1 MPKLPSELWFQ
12 VDPGWES
19 DTLKATACRQ
29 VVGAMARLGVIMR
42 GSHFKTMFYRASFI
56 GCVLVAASATLCP
69 AQVQQTVQL
78 PTFSFFTVSTT
89 VSVPDS
95 GSAFLGGVKRARY
108 GMTSRGTP
116 GLGKVPGL
124 SRLFSN
130 RGRGASLA
138 SSGASVT
145 ATITD
150 HAELDAALLSEAAG
164 IRTGGA
170 ALTETD
176 RKALILSS
184 HIGRPS
190 NAGLR
195 LGVDPPRESVAAIR
209 LRNEAAS
216 RVHQAEMQG
225 YWQRGQNAE
234 SLKRWGAARVSYD
247 VIVRRG
253 SGELRDRA
261 VARLAQLRAAT
272 TPAKKGPSSNVT
284 KRSVDAKD
292 SSASRTL
299 VPARSNRLP

>member
-1 MPKLPSELWFQ
+1 MC
-12 VDPGWES
+12 
-19 DTLKATACRQ
+19 A
-29 VVGAMARLGVIMR
+29 
-42 GSHFKTMFYRASFI
+42 SHFERMMFRAAFI
-56 GCVLVAASATLCP
+56 GSVLVAAGATLCQ
-69 AQVQQTVQL
+69 AQPLQQTVQL

-138 SSGASVT
+138 SSGASVS
-145 ATITD
+145 ATIID

-164 IRTGGA
+164 RRPAGA

-176 RKALILSS
+176 RKALILSA
-184 HIGRPS
+184 HIGGPS
-190 NAGLR
+190 NPGLS
-195 LGVDPPRESVAAIR
+195 LSGDPPRESVAAIR
-209 LRNEAAS
+209 LRNEAVA
-216 RVHQAEMQG
+216 RVHAAEMQE
-225 YWQRGQNAE
+225 YWERGQNAE

-261 VARLAQLRAAT
+261 VARLAQLRATQAAT
-272 TPAKKGPSSNVT
+272 TKKRTSSVAT
-284 KRSVDAKD
+284 TGSTSGKK
-292 SSASRTL
+292 SSTPKTL
-299 VPARSNRLP
+299 LPGQTNRLP